1 MAVGDLIAQADECYA
16 PLGITITGKAS
27 SFPRPKL
34 LVLLLRANLI
44 IKTIELPLKRAP
56 KNQHHHPPGP
66 RRQERTSF

>member
-16 PLGITITGKAS
+16 LLGITITGKAS

-34 LVLLLRANLI
+34 LVLLSRANL
-44 IKTIELPLKRAP
+44 IKTIELPLKRGP
-56 KNQHHHPPGP
+56 KSQHHPPGP